1 MLGLDQNERRAKKG
15 TAIAKNLR
23 AGFPATHTDT
33 LHLTATHTQEKLL
46 GRLLARAN
54 PIIIYSTQHPCSSHF
69 GSNMAPSHK
78 PRRTQSGPPRLQDS
92 DAFFTIAELGSG
104 AIRK

>member
-1 MLGLDQNERRAKKG
+1 MHVLEQNERRPKKG

-33 LHLTATHTQEKLL
+33 RLHLTATHTQEKLL

-54 PIIIYSTQHPCSSHF
+54 PIMIYSIQYNILTLAILVQAWLLAKNPA
-69 GSNMAPSHK
+69 G
-78 PRRTQSGPPRLQDS
+78 RRVAGV
-92 DAFFTIAELGSG
+92 
-104 AIRK
+104 